1 MISVQL
7 ISVCFCLQIMFS
19 AEMRITKELGN
30 YHYGWFCLFSFD
42 FGHSESSNIQ
52 KPWLQDEKFE
62 NVFISS
68 QEMDE
73 IRDQINYMLEEE
85 DEENET
91 VIDPAD
97 EIDIGDNTDSEHL

>member
-1 MISVQL
+1 
-7 ISVCFCLQIMFS
+7 MFS
-19 AEMRITKELGN
+19 TEMRITKELEN

-42 FGHSESSNIQ
+42 FGHSESSNIK

-62 NVFISS
+62 NIFMSS

-85 DEENET
+85 DDENET
-91 VIDPAD
+91 VIDPAE
-97 EIDIGDNTDSEHL
+97 EIDIHSSGDTDNP